1 MDTGADEG
9 DPDSG
14 GYEEATD
21 MFDMSSHKINTCYV
35 CLVTKYIDSMVTNKS
50 CFKWLQGN

>member
-1 MDTGADEG
+1 MVETQLKVERLGYLDTGDDDV

-21 MFDMSSHKINTCYV
+21 MLGKMV
-35 CLVTKYIDSMVTNKS
+35 YILRHNSR
-50 CFKWLQGN
+50 

>member
-1 MDTGADEG
+1 MVEAQLKVESLGYVDTGADEG

-21 MFDMSSHKINTCYV
+21 MFGMSSHKIN
-35 CLVTKYIDSMVTNKS
+35 IS
-50 CFKWLQGN
+50 